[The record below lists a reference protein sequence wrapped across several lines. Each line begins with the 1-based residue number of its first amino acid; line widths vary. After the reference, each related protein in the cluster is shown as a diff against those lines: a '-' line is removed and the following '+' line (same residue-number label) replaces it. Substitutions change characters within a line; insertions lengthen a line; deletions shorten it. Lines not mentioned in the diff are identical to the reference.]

1 VFSCRRRHSG
11 GPATKKDFNL
21 AALDRADP
29 SIVIYG
35 IAAGKGNQCH
45 TGYLLESA
53 RDPHG
58 EGDPARARSRGLPT
72 DVCRV
77 GESISLLIE
86 RAQGISIARQ
96 FIRELV
102 MLGVELTIEAVP
114 FQLAAAAVVV
124 ARRIQHHSL
133 PSHPFHHLYELVYVE
148 RISALSGIYNILM

>member
-1 VFSCRRRHSG
+1 VFSCRRRRSG
-11 GPATKKDFNL
+11 GPSTKKDFNL

-77 GESISLLIE
+77 GELISLLIE
-86 RAQGISIARQ
+86 RAQGISITRQ
-96 FIRELV
+96 FIRKLV
-102 MLGVELTIEAVP
+102 VLGVESTIEMILVP
-114 FQLAAAAVVV
+114 
-124 ARRIQHHSL
+124 ARCGRCRRS
-133 PSHPFHHLYELVYVE
+133 SHPASFITVSSFSSSLRACVE